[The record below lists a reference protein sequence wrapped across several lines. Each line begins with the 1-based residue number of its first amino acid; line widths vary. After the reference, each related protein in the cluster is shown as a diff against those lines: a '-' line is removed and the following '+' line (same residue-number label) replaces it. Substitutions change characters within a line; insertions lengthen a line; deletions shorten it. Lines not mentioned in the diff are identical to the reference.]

1 MNTLFLSSTLLLLQ
15 ACLIAAFAPI
25 AAIPRPPCKNL
36 GIGPVGTAGPCLNLK
51 AGRTGRSLA
60 MISQYEQQQQQ
71 KVEVTNLEYFH
82 DSGWDT
88 FKDGFY
94 DLFDKISSKKTE
106 TSMQSNRISP
116 ISLAVHADVNAN
128 TNVKATVKAVQFT
141 PRPPTVPP
149 PVHLFNL
156 PEEITGTD
164 ARRTIIRVVQETD
177 ADEKFA
183 PGHRLM
189 TLFSHASD
197 AGESSLF
204 SQKIDNA
211 STRTRTTV
219 STAAETQTTTMSSL
233 SPEEADARE
242 MDLTSKNPLRRMK
255 AKLAI
260 QSEERQR
267 KRRLAITKV
276 KQRITTIKEMIFAMV
291 DAVENLYA
299 MIMNLPSQLEQN
311 MIETQHAFDDMN
323 AKARTTLTE
332 IQQAPA
338 KVQNAVYHTKKSV
351 EETQRKTMEILGEVQ
366 SIPSKVQKT
375 VDDTQKSLEHTK
387 EHVDKFVAK
396 VESFT
401 SSRPVS
407 ILIRPKAVVPQPV
420 VLTHVAAT
428 AVTTAA
434 AQDTAVAA
442 EDTTAATTATDMTTV
457 EKISLPNAKGH
468 TGGHEVPKSIADID
482 LHLHVEVA
490 EALKVAKNALSL
502 RAKHISHDDTEKHA
516 QKKVS
521 AKSRSTVS
529 SKERQIVNN

>member
-36 GIGPVGTAGPCLNLK
+36 GIGPVGTAGPCLNIK
-51 AGRTGRSLA
+51 AARTGRSLA

-71 KVEVTNLEYFH
+71 QQKEGTNLEYFQ

-94 DLFDKISSKKTE
+94 DLFDKISSKKSE
-106 TSMQSNRISP
+106 TSMQSNRMSP
-116 ISLAVHADVNAN
+116 ISLAGHTNA
-128 TNVKATVKAVQFT
+128 NVKANFKAVQFT
-141 PRPPTVPP
+141 PRPPTLPP
-149 PVHLFNL
+149 PMHLFNL
-156 PEEITGTD
+156 PEDITGTD

-177 ADEKFA
+177 AGQKIA

-211 STRTRTTV
+211 STPTTV
-219 STAAETQTTTMSSL
+219 STAAETQTTTVSSL

-242 MDLTSKNPLRRMK
+242 MDLTSKNPLRRMR
-255 AKLAI
+255 AKLLI

-267 KRRLAITKV
+267 KRRQAITNI

-291 DAVENLYA
+291 DTVENLYA

-332 IQQAPA
+332 IQQTPA
-338 KVQNAVYHTKKSV
+338 KVQNAVYHTKRSV

-366 SIPSKVQKT
+366 SIPSKVLKT
-375 VDDTQKSLEHTK
+375 VDDTQKSLEHTM
-387 EHVDKFVAK
+387 EHVDKFFVK

-442 EDTTAATTATDMTTV
+442 QDTTAATTAAYMTTV
-457 EKISLPNAKGH
+457 EKISLPNAMGH
-468 TGGHEVPKSIADID
+468 TGGHKVPKSIADID

-502 RAKHISHDDTEKHA
+502 RANHISHDDIIEKHA
-516 QKKVS
+516 QQKKVTS
-521 AKSRSTVS
+521 KSTRTES
-529 SKERQIVNN
+529 SKEREIVKN

>member
-51 AGRTGRSLA
+51 AARTGRSLA
-60 MISQYEQQQQQ
+60 MISQYEQQQQ
-71 KVEVTNLEYFH
+71 KVEVTNFEYFH

-94 DLFDKISSKKTE
+94 DLFDKISSKKIE
-106 TSMQSNRISP
+106 TSMQPNRISP

-128 TNVKATVKAVQFT
+128 VKANVKAVQFT

-197 AGESSLF
+197 AGESSSLF

-211 STRTRTTV
+211 STRTTV
-219 STAAETQTTTMSSL
+219 STAETQTTTMSSL

-242 MDLTSKNPLRRMK
+242 IELTSKNPLRRMK

-291 DAVENLYA
+291 DTVENLYA

-351 EETQRKTMEILGEVQ
+351 EETQRKTMELLGEVQ

-434 AQDTAVAA
+434 A
-442 EDTTAATTATDMTTV
+442 EDATAATTATDMTTV

-529 SKERQIVNN
+529 SKERQIVN